1 MTTSESR
8 THINF
13 PRGRK
18 LTLVEEPLDLSFHTV
33 RWGREGLVAS
43 IDENEGVIT
52 IDPALPGDVSSAVQ
66 LFMAKELGFDIEE
79 LAGFQVQFKRVR

>member
-1 MTTSESR
+1 MVTERR

-18 LTLVEEPLDLSFHTV
+18 LTLVDEPLDPEFHTV
-33 RWGREGLVAS
+33 RWGKEGLVGS
-43 IDENEGVIT
+43 IDENEGIIT
-52 IDPALPGDVSSAVQ
+52 IDPSLPGDVASAVQ